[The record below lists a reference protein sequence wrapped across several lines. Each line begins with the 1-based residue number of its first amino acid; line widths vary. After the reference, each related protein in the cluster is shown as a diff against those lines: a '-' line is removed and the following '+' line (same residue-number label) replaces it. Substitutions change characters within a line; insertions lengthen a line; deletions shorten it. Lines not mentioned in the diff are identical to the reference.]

1 MDVRVLIA
9 KHVNNGQSEIWCGD
23 KPDKRRTV
31 ATNGILYPIRTNC
44 SSEECAAIYKALDR
58 GPAAIL
64 DAFTTKLAT
73 DFGL

>member
-1 MDVRVLIA
+1 MDVRVLIV
-9 KHVNNGQSEIWCGD
+9 KHINNGQSEIWCGD

-31 ATNGILYPIRTNC
+31 ATNGILYSIRTNC
-44 SSEECAAIYKALDR
+44 SSEGCAAFYKAFDR

-64 DAFTTKLAT
+64 GAFTIKLAA